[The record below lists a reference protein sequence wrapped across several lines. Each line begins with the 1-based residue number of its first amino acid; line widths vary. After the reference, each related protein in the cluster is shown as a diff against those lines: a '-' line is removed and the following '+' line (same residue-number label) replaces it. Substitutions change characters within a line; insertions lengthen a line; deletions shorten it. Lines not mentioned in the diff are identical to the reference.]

1 MGQCAL
7 GVCKLISS
15 WNIKMG
21 ITSSRNRLPKQQEHS
36 IGLLSHQVEVDIPSI
51 KQETYQESSL
61 VKVDITVN
69 TDVTVLTN
77 APDTKTTHIREETP
91 TIQNSDD
98 EVFFETL
105 KVSNASQLLSLPR
118 NLLSLRIKGCE
129 SLDVLPNDLFD
140 GLTFLKELEL
150 IDCSSLISIPYP
162 TSLTTLNI
170 RNCRNFELLPSLES
184 RKRLSSIHTLSIGNS
199 CDSLTTLSL
208 DFFPK
213 LKDLSIRHCPNF
225 LSLNVTGIY
234 TGDLALKSLQ
244 IIDCLGFNSFPDE
257 EFHTPNLNSIILYD
271 CQNLYKFPDFV
282 KSLASLLTLYVV
294 RCPHISNAGLPSSL
308 TFLSIDNCDKLT
320 SQKDWGLENLKSLT
334 AFKIRGGCIG
344 MKSFPE
350 EKLLPKTITSLCITD
365 LKSLTKLD
373 DKGFQ
378 QLKALLKLEI
388 YYCDVLQHLP
398 EQGLPSTLV
407 CLNIYGCPMLTPSLK
422 PETGKYWRMV
432 AHIESIIIDNQRV
445 RE

>member
-1 MGQCAL
+1 MGGGYSAWVDAGFAGVGILVVPSTFSLHLIAEILISPLFSQTNTEDSDSRIVLWNVHHDGGAWIGISKMDSDCSVLCIGSEGVLSYDDKEKEMGQCAL

-199 CDSLTTLSL
+199 CDSLTTL
-208 DFFPK
+208 D
-213 LKDLSIRHCPNF
+213 
-225 LSLNVTGIY
+225 
-234 TGDLALKSLQ
+234 
-244 IIDCLGFNSFPDE
+244 
-257 EFHTPNLNSIILYD
+257 
-271 CQNLYKFPDFV
+271 
-282 KSLASLLTLYVV
+282 
-294 RCPHISNAGLPSSL
+294 
-308 TFLSIDNCDKLT
+308 
-320 SQKDWGLENLKSLT
+320 
-334 AFKIRGGCIG
+334 
-344 MKSFPE
+344 
-350 EKLLPKTITSLCITD
+350 
-365 LKSLTKLD
+365 
-373 DKGFQ
+373 
-378 QLKALLKLEI
+378 
-388 YYCDVLQHLP
+388 
-398 EQGLPSTLV
+398 
-407 CLNIYGCPMLTPSLK
+407 IYG
-422 PETGKYWRMV
+422 
-432 AHIESIIIDNQRV
+432 
-445 RE
+445 

>member
-1 MGQCAL
+1 MATQPATDDDDDTRSHGDVGVKEKEMGQRADGGDTKGLIFESTL
-7 GVCKLISS
+7 GL
-15 WNIKMG
+15 KMFG
-21 ITSSRNRLPKQQEHS
+21 TDHAAWDKKIGTILSRNMLPKQ
-36 IGLLSHQVEVDIPSI
+36 LVSHQV
-51 KQETYQESSL
+51 
-61 VKVDITVN
+61 
-69 TDVTVLTN
+69 
-77 APDTKTTHIREETP
+77 EETP
-91 TIQNSDD
+91 TIQNSDY

-257 EFHTPNLNSIILYD
+257 EFHTPNLNSIILYE

-294 RCPHISNAGLPSSL
+294 RCPHIESFSNGGLPSSL

-407 CLNIYGCPMLTPSLK
+407 CLDIYGCPMLTPSLK

-432 AHIESIIIDNQRV
+432 AHIKSIIIDNQRV